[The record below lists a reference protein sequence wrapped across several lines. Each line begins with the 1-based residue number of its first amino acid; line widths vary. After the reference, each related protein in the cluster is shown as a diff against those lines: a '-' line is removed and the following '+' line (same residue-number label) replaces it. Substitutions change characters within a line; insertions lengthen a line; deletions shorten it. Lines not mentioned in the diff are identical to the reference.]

1 MIKSIKTIMRQD
13 REPYRIPRRVQD
25 VIPIQCVWPDGIFKV
40 GIKFSKTYRF
50 TDINYKVASRE
61 DKETMFLAYSELLNG
76 LDSAATTK
84 LTICNRRQSQADF
97 EQSVLMAMR
106 GDGLDK
112 YRQEYNQML
121 IDKATGA
128 NGIIQEKLVTVTVY
142 KRDIEDARA
151 YFTRIGADLTARF
164 AALGSKCVELDAA
177 DRLRILHDF
186 YRAGDEG
193 SFHFDMADM
202 ARKGHDFRDYIC
214 PDGIEKHS
222 DYLKLGDRYCRVLF
236 LKDYANY
243 IQDEIVA
250 DLTDLNRNMMLSI
263 DILSVPTDEAVRE
276 VENRLL
282 GVETNITNWQRRQ
295 NQNNNFSAIVPYDM
309 ELQRKESKEF
319 LADLTTRDQ
328 RMMQAVLTL
337 VITADSKQQLDSD
350 TEKVRSLSGRCQL
363 AVLKY
368 QQLDGLNTVLPIG
381 TRKIDAFRTLTTES
395 LAVFM
400 PFKVQ
405 EIMDRGG
412 IYFGENAISHNLI
425 MCNKANLLNQSS
437 FRLGVPGSGKSF
449 SVKEEIAFLILNTDD
464 DILIA
469 DPEGEY
475 APLIEAM
482 DGLGS
487 VVRVAAGG
495 KDRLNA
501 MYMVD
506 GYGENNPIVVKS
518 QFIMS
523 LVERIDPTA
532 WGPSRSLSLIAVRGT
547 CTRKR
552 SRTALYPPL
561 PPSGKS

>member
-61 DKETMFLAYSELLNG
+61 DKETMFFAYSELLNG

-97 EQSVLMAMR
+97 EQSVLMSMR